1 MWILCMV
8 LLHTILVQKVAV
20 LKNAEREESWV
31 HLCSLLLMKANK
43 AFISYTHTVTCAYK
57 SVSYSYIT
65 TFLHAQMTSCFELGK
80 LKLLGNE
87 VPKVS
92 RF

>member
-8 LLHTILVQKVAV
+8 LLHINLVQKVAV
-20 LKNAEREESWV
+20 LENAEREESRLR
-31 HLCSLLLMKANK
+31 LCSLLLMKANK
-43 AFISYTHTVTCAYK
+43 AFILYTHMVTCAYK
-57 SVSYSYIT
+57 SVSYIT

-92 RF
+92 CF